1 MTTGRTSRWILAGLF
16 SASLVASLA
25 VLWGHLVPLF
35 ARSAW
40 NSHAGHRWELAIHIG
55 GGVAM
60 LALGAAALF
69 IGWTRR
75 GFAWHRWIGYGY
87 LSLGTIGAV
96 AALALSI
103 AAPHAPKS
111 LYVATGTLAVV
122 WIAVAALAL
131 RSALNRRHEPHREW
145 MIRSYVL
152 SWTFV
157 GCRLAED
164 FSFFPGLG
172 NEGVTASIWV
182 NWIAPLV
189 LCEIT
194 LQWKKTGPVVS
205 QVQVRDPA
213 GTSAVSTR

>member
-1 MTTGRTSRWILAGLF
+1 MTTRRASRWVLVGLF
-16 SASLVASLA
+16 SASVFTSLA
-25 VLWGHLVPLF
+25 VLWVHIVPLF
-35 ARSAW
+35 AQSAW
-40 NSHAGHRWELAIHIG
+40 TSHVDHQRELTIHIG

-60 LALGAAALF
+60 LAFGAAALF

-87 LSLGTIGAV
+87 LSLGTMGAA
-96 AALALSI
+96 AALDLSI

-122 WIAVAALAL
+122 WIAVAAMAL
-131 RSALNRRHEPHREW
+131 RSAVNRRYDTHREW

-157 GCRLAED
+157 GCRLAEG

-172 NEGVTASIWV
+172 NEGVTASIWI

-189 LCEIT
+189 LCEIS
-194 LQWKKTGPVVS
+194 LQWRKTGPLAT
-205 QVQVRDPA
+205 PA
-213 GTSAVSTR
+213 RRPMLGTKN